1 MDSPLTIS
9 MILILEPV
17 IGSIIGWIVGVDSIP
32 QRWTIIGGL
41 LMISGLALVT
51 FGSDSQED
59 SQPPVDVVLGLAG
72 LCQALHPLDQ

>member
-1 MDSPLTIS
+1 MLRWIPPLTIS

-59 SQPPVDVVLGLAG
+59 SQPSD
-72 LCQALHPLDQ
+72 